1 MNRADVTPRRLIGG
15 LAALLL
21 LALAACAAQSL
32 PPGPGPTAPRL
43 VAALPSPAVVPD
55 ADEPETAEATAW
67 DGLFLVSDD
76 GYRLPL
82 RRWLPEGE
90 PTIVILALHG
100 LNDHSQ
106 AFALPAPRFTAAR
119 VALYAYDQRG
129 FGAGAHPGLWAS
141 GARLA
146 RDAATAT
153 ALLRQR
159 HPGKPVFLLGESM
172 GGAVAV
178 VAVTDAG
185 AEVDGLILSA
195 PAVWARSTQ
204 PWYQRAALWL
214 AVRLFPGWSPGGE
227 GLGRQASDNIEMLRG
242 LGRDPLFLK
251 QTRIDTLEGVVT
263 LMDQA
268 LAAAPG
274 LRTPTLLLYGE
285 KDEIIPRKPVE
296 TFWQRLPRDAS
307 HTAALYPEGWHL
319 LLRDLQ
325 ANIVIQDVLAW
336 TESPAPR
343 NGPLPSRADGYAAE
357 NFASRTGPA
366 QDAAKDATQEQAE
379 KEGS

>member
-1 MNRADVTPRRLIGG
+1 MSRADVTPRRLIGG
-15 LAALLL
+15 FAALLL
-21 LALAACAAQSL
+21 LALAACASQSL

-43 VAALPSPAVVPD
+43 MAALPSPAAVP
-55 ADEPETAEATAW
+55 AEAEVSEAAEPPAW
-67 DGLFLVSDD
+67 DGLHLVSDD

-90 PTIVILALHG
+90 PEIVILALHG
-100 LNDHSQ
+100 LNDYSQ
-106 AFALPAPRFTAAR
+106 AFALPAPRFTEAG

-141 GARLA
+141 GTRLGQ
-146 RDAATAT
+146 DAATA
-153 ALLRQR
+153 ARLLRQR
-159 HPGKPVFLLGESM
+159 HPGTPLFLLGESM
-172 GGAVAV
+172 GGAIAV
-178 VAVTDAG
+178 VAVAEAG

-242 LGRDPLFLK
+242 LGQDPLFLK
-251 QTRIDTLEGVVT
+251 QIRIDTLEGFVT

-268 LAAAPG
+268 FAAAPQ
-274 LRTPTLLLYGE
+274 LKTPLLLLYGE
-285 KDEIIPRKPVE
+285 KDEIVPVE
-296 TFWQRLPRDAS
+296 PVEAFWQRLPRDAPR
-307 HTAALYPEGWHL
+307 TAALYPEGWHL

-325 ANIVIQDVLAW
+325 ADIVIEDVLAW
-336 TESPAPR
+336 TESPAPN

-357 NFASRTGPA
+357 NFAKRTGAA
-366 QDAAKDATQEQAE
+366 QGATQEQAE

>member
-1 MNRADVTPRRLIGG
+1 MTRKRLSGG

-43 VAALPSPAVVPD
+43 VAALPAPASVPQ
-55 ADEPETAEATAW
+55 ADEPETIDALAW

-90 PTIVILALHG
+90 PKIVILALHG
-100 LNDHSQ
+100 LNDHSE
-106 AFALPAPRFTAAR
+106 AFALPAPHFTEAG
-119 VALYAYDQRG
+119 VTVYAYDQRG

-141 GARLA
+141 GMRLA
-146 RDAATAT
+146 QDAATAIS
-153 ALLRQR
+153 LLRQR

-178 VAVTDAG
+178 VAVAESG

-285 KDEIIPRKPVE
+285 KDEIIPRAPVE
-296 TFWQRLPRDAS
+296 TFWQRLPQDAT

-325 ANIVIQDVLAW
+325 AETVIEDVLAW

-343 NGPLPSRADGYAAE
+343 NGPLPSRADGHAAE
-357 NFASRTGPA
+357 NFAERTGA
-366 QDAAKDATQEQAE
+366 TQGATQEQAG

>member
-1 MNRADVTPRRLIGG
+1 M
-15 LAALLL
+15 
-21 LALAACAAQSL
+21 
-32 PPGPGPTAPRL
+32 
-43 VAALPSPAVVPD
+43 AALPSAATVP
-55 ADEPETAEATAW
+55 AEAEETEATESPAW

-90 PTIVILALHG
+90 PEIVILALHG
-100 LNDHSQ
+100 LNDYSQ
-106 AFALPAPRFTAAR
+106 AFALPAPRFTDAG

-146 RDAATAT
+146 RDAATAI

-178 VAVTDAG
+178 VAVAEAG
-185 AEVDGLILSA
+185 AKVDGLILSA
-195 PAVWARSTQ
+195 PAIWARSTQ
-204 PWYQRAALWL
+204 PWYQRVALWL

-251 QTRIDTLEGVVT
+251 RIRIDTLEGFVT

-268 LAAAPG
+268 FAAAPQ
-274 LRTPTLLLYGE
+274 LKTPLLLLYGE
-285 KDEIIPRKPVE
+285 KDELVPPAPVE
-296 TFWQRLPRDAS
+296 AFWQRLPPGAPR
-307 HTAALYPEGWHL
+307 TVALYPEGWHL

-325 ANIVIQDVLAW
+325 ADVVIEDVLAW

-357 NFASRTGPA
+357 NFAERTGVS
-366 QDAAKDATQEQAE
+366 QGATQEPAGN
-379 KEGS
+379 EGS

>member
-1 MNRADVTPRRLIGG
+1 MGRG

-21 LALAACAAQSL
+21 LALTACAAQSL
-32 PPGPGPTAPRL
+32 PPGPGATPPRL
-43 VAALPSPAVVPD
+43 VAAHQPIVQNLAESPQVEENAP
-55 ADEPETAEATAW
+55 AW
-67 DGLFLVSDD
+67 DSLRLVSDD

-90 PTIVILALHG
+90 PELVILALHG
-100 LNDHSQ
+100 FNDYSE
-106 AFALPAPRFTAAR
+106 AFALPAPRFTAAG

-129 FGAGAHPGLWAS
+129 FGAGEHPGLWAS
-141 GARLA
+141 GERLA
-146 RDAATAT
+146 QDAATAL
-153 ALLRQR
+153 ALLRQK
-159 HPGKPVFLLGESM
+159 HPDKPVFLLGESM

-178 VAVTDAG
+178 LAVTKSG

-214 AVRLFPGWSPGGE
+214 AVRLFPGFSPSGE

-242 LGRDPLFLK
+242 LGRDPLFIK
-251 QTRIDTLEGVVT
+251 RTRIDTLEGVVT

-268 LAAAPG
+268 LAVAPEIE
-274 LRTPTLLLYGE
+274 TPLLLLYGE
-285 KDEIIPRKPVE
+285 KDEIIPRPPVE
-296 TFWQRLPRDAS
+296 TFWAGLPAEAP

-325 ANIVIQDVLAW
+325 AETVIADILAW
-336 TESPAPR
+336 SRAPLPR
-343 NGPLPSRADGYAAE
+343 NGPLPSRADRNASDSFAARG
-357 NFASRTGPA
+357 STGQEGGES
-366 QDAAKDATQEQAE
+366 QDQVLGQAE
-379 KEGS
+379 GS

>member
-1 MNRADVTPRRLIGG
+1 MTRKRLSQG

-21 LALAACAAQSL
+21 LALTACAAQSL

-43 VAALPSPAVVPD
+43 MAALPSPAGVPE
-55 ADEPETAEATAW
+55 ADEPETAEAPVW
-67 DGLFLVSDD
+67 EGLFLVSND

-82 RRWLPEGE
+82 RRWLPESE
-90 PTIVILALHG
+90 PAIVILALHG
-100 LNDHSQ
+100 LNDYSE
-106 AFALPAPRFTAAR
+106 AFALPAPRLTDAG

-129 FGAGAHPGLWAS
+129 FGAGIHPGLWAS
-141 GARLA
+141 GERLA
-146 RDAATAT
+146 QDAATAVT
-153 ALLRQR
+153 LLRQR
-159 HPGKPVFLLGESM
+159 HPNKPIFLLGESM

-178 VAVTDAG
+178 VAVADAG

-251 QTRIDTLEGVVT
+251 RTRIDTLEGVVT

-268 LAAAPG
+268 LAAAPE

-285 KDEIIPRKPVE
+285 KDEIIPREPVE
-296 TFWQRLPRDAS
+296 TFWQKLPQDAS

-325 ANIVIQDVLAW
+325 ADTVIEDVLAW
-336 TESPAPR
+336 TESPSPR

-366 QDAAKDATQEQAE
+366 QDAAKDATQEQAGN
-379 KEGS
+379 EGS

>member
-1 MNRADVTPRRLIGG
+1 MSRADVTPRRLIGG

-21 LALAACAAQSL
+21 LALTACATQSL

-43 VAALPSPAVVPD
+43 TAAQPSPAVVSD
-55 ADEPETAEATAW
+55 ADDAEAIEPPAG
-67 DGLFLVSDD
+67 DRFNLVSDD

-90 PTIVILALHG
+90 PRVVILALHG
-100 LNDHSQ
+100 LNDHSR

-129 FGAGAHPGLWAS
+129 FGDGAHPGLWAS

-146 RDAATAT
+146 RDAATAI

-178 VAVTDAG
+178 VAVTQEG
-185 AEVDGLILSA
+185 AQVDGLILSA

-227 GLGRQASDNIEMLRG
+227 GLGRQASDNIEMLRD

-251 QTRIDTLEGVVT
+251 QTRIDTLEGVVS

-285 KDEIIPRKPVE
+285 KDEIIPRQPVE
-296 TFWQRLPRDAS
+296 TFWQRLPPEAP

-325 ANIVIQDVLAW
+325 AEIVIQDVLAW

-357 NFASRTGPA
+357 NFAQRTGTI
-366 QDAAKDATQEQAE
+366 QGATQEQAGN
-379 KEGS
+379 EGS

>member
-1 MNRADVTPRRLIGG
+1 MTRRRLSGG
-15 LAALLL
+15 LAAMLL

-43 VAALPSPAVVPD
+43 VAALPAPASVPQ
-55 ADEPETAEATAW
+55 ADEPETIEAPAW

-90 PTIVILALHG
+90 PKIVILALHG
-100 LNDHSQ
+100 LNDYSQ
-106 AFALPAPRFTAAR
+106 AFALPAPRFTEAG

-141 GARLA
+141 GTRLGQ
-146 RDAATAT
+146 DAATA
-153 ALLRQR
+153 AKLLRQR
-159 HPGKPVFLLGESM
+159 HPDTPLFLLGESM
-172 GGAVAV
+172 GGAIAV
-178 VAVTDAG
+178 VAVAGAG

-242 LGRDPLFLK
+242 LSQDPLFLK
-251 QTRIDTLEGVVT
+251 QIRIDTLEGFVT

-268 LAAAPG
+268 FDAAPQ
-274 LRTPTLLLYGE
+274 LKTPMLLLYGE
-285 KDEIIPRKPVE
+285 KDEIVPVE
-296 TFWQRLPRDAS
+296 PVEAFWQRLPRNAPR
-307 HTAALYPEGWHL
+307 TAALYPEGWHL

-325 ANIVIQDVLAW
+325 ADIVIEDILAW
-336 TESPAPR
+336 TDSPAPN

-357 NFASRTGPA
+357 NFAERTGAA
-366 QDAAKDATQEQAE
+366 QGATQEQAG

>member
-1 MNRADVTPRRLIGG
+1 MTRKRLSQG

-21 LALAACAAQSL
+21 LALAACATQSL

-43 VAALPSPAVVPD
+43 MAAQPSPAPVPQ
-55 ADEPETAEATAW
+55 ADQPETTEASAW
-67 DGLFLVSDD
+67 DGLYLVSDD

-82 RRWLPEGE
+82 RRWLPKGE
-90 PTIVILALHG
+90 PQIVILALHG
-100 LNDHSQ
+100 LNDYSQ
-106 AFALPAPRFTAAR
+106 AFALPAPRFTEAG

-141 GARLA
+141 GTRLA
-146 RDAATAT
+146 QDAATA
-153 ALLRQR
+153 AKLLRQR
-159 HPGKPVFLLGESM
+159 HPSKPLFLLGESM
-172 GGAVAV
+172 GGAIAV
-178 VAVTDAG
+178 VAVAESG

-204 PWYQRAALWL
+204 PWYQRAALWV

-242 LGRDPLFLK
+242 LSQDPLFLK
-251 QTRIDTLEGVVT
+251 RIRIDTLEGFVT

-268 LAAAPG
+268 FAAAPR
-274 LRTPTLLLYGE
+274 LKTPLLLLYGE
-285 KDEIIPRKPVE
+285 KDELVPPEPVE
-296 TFWQRLPRDAS
+296 AFWQRLPRDAER
-307 HTAALYPEGWHL
+307 TVALYPEGWHL

-325 ANIVIQDVLAW
+325 ADVVIEDVLAW

-357 NFASRTGPA
+357 NFASRTGPT

>member
-1 MNRADVTPRRLIGG
+1 MTRKRLSQG

-21 LALAACAAQSL
+21 LALAACATQSL

-43 VAALPSPAVVPD
+43 MAAQPSPAPVPQ
-55 ADEPETAEATAW
+55 ADQPETAEASAW
-67 DGLFLVSDD
+67 DGLYLVSDD

-82 RRWLPEGE
+82 RRWLPKGE
-90 PTIVILALHG
+90 PQIVILALHG
-100 LNDHSQ
+100 LNDYSQ
-106 AFALPAPRFTAAR
+106 AFALPAPRFTEAG

-141 GARLA
+141 GTRLA
-146 RDAATAT
+146 QDAATA
-153 ALLRQR
+153 AKLLRQR
-159 HPGKPVFLLGESM
+159 HPGKPLFLLGESM
-172 GGAVAV
+172 GGAIAV
-178 VAVTDAG
+178 VAVAESG

-204 PWYQRAALWL
+204 PWYQRAALWV

-242 LGRDPLFLK
+242 LSQDPLFLK
-251 QTRIDTLEGVVT
+251 RIRIDTLEGFVT

-268 LAAAPG
+268 FAAAPR
-274 LRTPTLLLYGE
+274 LKTPLLLLYGE
-285 KDEIIPRKPVE
+285 KDELVPPEPVE
-296 TFWQRLPRDAS
+296 AFWQRLPRDAE

-325 ANIVIQDVLAW
+325 ADVVIEDVLAW
-336 TESPAPR
+336 TQSPAPR
-343 NGPLPSRADGYAAE
+343 NGPLPSRADGYAGIRFAE
-357 NFASRTGPA
+357 RTG
-366 QDAAKDATQEQAE
+366 AAKDGPPGEAQEQAE